1 MNQSEARTIKS
12 RPVNS
17 DITKSRNYPHAMA
30 LRPPP
35 QVTVEDVA
43 DEEGNGIYIPRG
55 ISFETLQSTE
65 LPAAAS
71 GGIDMTNMRIHPE
84 QAKVLKEMERKKRA
98 RTIPISMDNTKVM
111 ALLRENGEPIT
122 LFGEDAGA
130 RRDRVREILSHKM
143 ERGEK
148 VRIDLEQEEE
158 DEEEEG
164 EFYTPG
170 AEALLEA

>member
-1 MNQSEARTIKS
+1 
-12 RPVNS
+12 
-17 DITKSRNYPHAMA
+17 
-30 LRPPP
+30 
-35 QVTVEDVA
+35 
-43 DEEGNGIYIPRG
+43 
-55 ISFETLQSTE
+55 
-65 LPAAAS
+65 
-71 GGIDMTNMRIHPE
+71 MTNVRIHPE

-148 VRIDLEQEEE
+148 VRIDLEREEE